1 MTVGHC
7 LRDHGTET
15 KNSFDSVTRSLKYIE
30 KDYHRSLDLDETLD
44 WTWTGLGLD
53 FRHYFAKLIFN

>member
-15 KNSFDSVTRSLKYIE
+15 KNSFDSVTRSLKWYYDQKII
-30 KDYHRSLDLDETLD
+30 SFFSS
-44 WTWTGLGLD
+44 D
-53 FRHYFAKLIFN
+53 FERVFA